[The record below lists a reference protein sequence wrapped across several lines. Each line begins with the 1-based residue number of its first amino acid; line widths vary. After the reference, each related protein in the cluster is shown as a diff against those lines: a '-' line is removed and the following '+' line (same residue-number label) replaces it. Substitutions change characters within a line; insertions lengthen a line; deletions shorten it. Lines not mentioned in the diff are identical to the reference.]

1 MYIMHHYST
10 TTSKDLYP
18 APDSQSIWCES
29 LPQASQTSPMI
40 LHGLLALGALDLA
53 RRIPAR
59 QDDYL
64 DKAAFHQQAGIQYF
78 KGTFN
83 QSSPNPSETHLRVAF
98 GAILII
104 CAFALP
110 IISGEAPS
118 LERILDHF
126 ALIRGPSIFWSNG
139 QSPIAD
145 TSISSLVTHKEPGI
159 TSATRQ
165 EIKNQLEKVRSSL
178 EDESCKDALDKLDRC
193 LQICSADPHEVV
205 EIGRWPAGI
214 SSQYEELLKQRD
226 PSALW
231 VLAHYALLFAHIEQR
246 WWFSGWA
253 RIILRAVE
261 AAVPAGSSSI
271 SASDL
276 AEVYKLSGL

>member
-1 MYIMHHYST
+1 
-10 TTSKDLYP
+10 
-18 APDSQSIWCES
+18 
-29 LPQASQTSPMI
+29 MI